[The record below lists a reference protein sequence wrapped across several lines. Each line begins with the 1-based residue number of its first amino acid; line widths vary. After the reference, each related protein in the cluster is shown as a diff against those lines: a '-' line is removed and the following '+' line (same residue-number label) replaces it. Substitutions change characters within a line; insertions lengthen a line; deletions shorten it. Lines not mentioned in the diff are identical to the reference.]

1 MGVSVSKVDF
11 EIIVKTGDVKGAG
24 TDSNVY
30 CKLHDKSGNESH
42 DIKLDCIWRD
52 DFEKGSLD
60 SFPVKNIDHLGR
72 PILCMFVP
80 DYKEKMKIKKITRSQ
95 KF

>member
-30 CKLHDKSGNESH
+30 CKLYDKSGNESY
-42 DIKLDCIWRD
+42 DIKIDCIWRD

-80 DYKEKMKIKKITRSQ
+80 YYKEKMKIKK
-95 KF
+95 

>member
-1 MGVSVSKVDF
+1 MGVSVSKVNF
-11 EIIVKTGDVKGAG
+11 EIIVKTGDVKETG

-30 CKLHDKSGNESH
+30 CKLNDKSGNESH
-42 DIKLDCIWRD
+42 DIKLYCIWRD

-72 PILCMFVP
+72 PIL
-80 DYKEKMKIKKITRSQ
+80 
-95 KF
+95 

>member
-1 MGVSVSKVDF
+1 MGVSVSKVNF
-11 EIIVKTGDVKGAG
+11 EIIVKTGDVKETG

-30 CKLHDKSGNESH
+30 CKLNDKSGNESH
-42 DIKLDCIWRD
+42 DIKLYCIWRD

>member
-1 MGVSVSKVDF
+1 MGVFVSKVDF

-30 CKLHDKSGNESH
+30 CKLYDKSRNESH

-60 SFPVKNIDHLGR
+60 SFPVKNIGHLGR
-72 PILCMFVP
+72 LILCMFVP
-80 DYKEKMKIKKITRSQ
+80 DYKEKMKIKKITRLQ